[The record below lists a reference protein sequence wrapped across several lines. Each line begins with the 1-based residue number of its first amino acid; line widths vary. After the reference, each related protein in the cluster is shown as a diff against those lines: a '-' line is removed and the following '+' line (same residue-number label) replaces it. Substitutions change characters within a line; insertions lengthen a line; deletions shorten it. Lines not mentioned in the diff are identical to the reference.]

1 MNFLFPRSLSL
12 IDGRGVFRFKVTY
25 AQVACH
31 VRSNK
36 PGGRLL
42 RKFFENRDF
51 LEELENDC
59 D

>member
-1 MNFLFPRSLSL
+1 LT
-12 IDGRGVFRFKVTY
+12 DAVCFKVTY